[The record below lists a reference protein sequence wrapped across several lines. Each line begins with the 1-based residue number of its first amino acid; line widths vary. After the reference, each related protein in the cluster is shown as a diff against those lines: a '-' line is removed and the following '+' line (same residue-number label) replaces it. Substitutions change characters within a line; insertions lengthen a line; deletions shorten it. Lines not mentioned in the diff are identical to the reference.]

1 MLFLAGRASAQAR
14 VQGTV
19 TDTLGTPIAAASVVL
34 GASRT
39 VTDSA
44 GRFVLTGLRAGP
56 AHLQVRQVGF
66 FAGDF
71 DLLLIA
77 DSTLRVAIHLTPG
90 TVRVDS
96 ILALATPATEGTQ
109 ARANGFFERKSARD
123 RGAGSSTFIT
133 PEEIARRRPQR
144 VSDLLGA
151 VAGVRLR
158 FINGVAVPYGR
169 DGHCIM
175 NIWVNGTL
183 IEGLYGQ
190 SAMNPQSYFR
200 GGASSARPG
209 GGDNEGIDGTINAM
223 EADAVEIYPSP
234 AETPPRF
241 DSLRNQCGTI
251 VKI

>member
-1 MLFLAGRASAQAR
+1 MASLDRALALVQVHDPALSVAEDLHLDVPCARDQLFQEEAG
-14 VQGTV
+14 
-19 TDTLGTPIAAASVVL
+19 VL
-34 GASRT
+34 E
-39 VTDSA
+39 V
-44 GRFVLTGLRAGP
+44 GP
-56 AHLQVRQVGF
+56 REPL
-66 FAGDF
+66 D
-71 DLLLIA
+71 
-77 DSTLRVAIHLTPG
+77 PG

-251 VKI
+251 VIWTK